1 MEVNLTARL
10 RRTEPLKRPKAPAA
24 GAPAPRAA
32 ASADRLSL
40 SRQAA
45 AFLEEQARRTREAL
59 AQQSAKQAREA
70 AEGAGGESDELTRAM
85 KKMKKCQEIAARIMS
100 GGKVPPEDERYL
112 MENDPDSYKLAMAAR
127 TPKKHPKKWDSVLD
141 REDRQGD
148 QAGASS
154 GGGEASGAPS
164 ESSEASGGE
173 SVGAD

>member
-127 TPKKHPKKWDSVLD
+127 KIKRNPKEWESEADKEEPSV
-141 REDRQGD
+141 QQSGAA
-148 QAGASS
+148 QAGGETVQEDA
-154 GGGEASGAPS
+154 GGTGEAAAEDSG
-164 ESSEASGGE
+164 E
-173 SVGAD
+173 